1 MHIKNEYTVSEIA
14 EIFQTEPETVR
25 KWIKGNKL
33 SATKGNSNKEGMRV
47 SEASLQKFLSENS
60 VKYSKTAFITAT
72 AAILTGGTSIAASL
86 IIKAN
91 RDRRNL
97 SEAKIKSSDM
107 IYLLEEELK
116 QELET
121 VSEKKDLLDS
131 LMKEIDEKNERISFI
146 KEMITELE
154 EVEST
159 KRHSELDEYSSN
171 SFNGKSRTTG
181 KVSGSSK
188 TQLSKKRIE
197 KKTVSIEDDT
207 IAKNKIR
214 TSKADDSVQLI
225 QKKELTVGGVSGS
238 RKMRLGR
245 VHKKKIP
252 GSDELIEENK
262 QQ

>member
-1 MHIKNEYTVSEIA
+1 MRIKNEYTVSEIA

-33 SATKGNSNKEGMRV
+33 LATKGNSNKEGMRV

-72 AAILTGGTSIAASL
+72 AAILTGGTSLAASL

-91 RDRRNL
+91 RDKRNL

-107 IYLLEEELK
+107 INLLEEELK

-121 VSEKKDLLDS
+121 VAEKKELLES
-131 LMKEIDEKNERISFI
+131 LVKEIDEKNERISFI
-146 KEMITELE
+146 KNMITELE
-154 EVEST
+154 EVET
-159 KRHSELDEYSSN
+159 LNRHSESDGYSSN
-171 SFNGKSRTTG
+171 S
-181 KVSGSSK
+181 
-188 TQLSKKRIE
+188 
-197 KKTVSIEDDT
+197 
-207 IAKNKIR
+207 
-214 TSKADDSVQLI
+214 DDSAQLI
-225 QKKELTVGGVSGS
+225 QKKDLTVGGVSGS

-252 GSDELIEENK
+252 DCDELIEEKK
-262 QQ
+262 QA